1 MPALRKVDA
10 HRRTASSEHCA
21 EARGYATHTPC
32 PPLRNAERGTMKRAP
47 LVVIPR
53 LQEVDAIVADE
64 VDDPVLGREPATP
77 HTGPEVLPHVGVGGV
92 TRHGEAPINMDRIT
106 VHIGGCAVKTAG
118 AREHGRA
125 YRPAV
130 NATSTDSAENGLHAR
145 PCH

>member
-77 HTGPEVLPHVGVGGV
+77 HTGPEVLQGF
-92 TRHGEAPINMDRIT
+92 RLADSGERVAHDRLDDREGAAGSAR
-106 VHIGGCAVKTAG
+106 IGLEPP
-118 AREHGRA
+118 REVIAELRLEDRDPLA
-125 YRPAV
+125 
-130 NATSTDSAENGLHAR
+130 AT
-145 PCH
+145 

>member
-77 HTGPEVLPHVGVGGV
+77 HTGPEVLQGF
-92 TRHGEAPINMDRIT
+92 RLADSGERVAHDRLDDREGAAGSAR
-106 VHIGGCAVKTAG
+106 IGLEPP
-118 AREHGRA
+118 REVVAKLRLEDRDPLA
-125 YRPAV
+125 
-130 NATSTDSAENGLHAR
+130 AT
-145 PCH
+145 